1 MHAHV
6 YCTQVAV
13 FILVA
18 LLANAF
24 PHLNTTPPILFISHI
39 CGKERASDMAE
50 ERVPERHRGACMCAR
65 RHTEAGVM
73 RVGASWWCNLFHPSS
88 LCSPLPLAEAQ
99 RASSHCLLHCNLPSF
114 AAKRRNQLTSFS
126 THHLLQNSSEDK
138 LAFSGGVAE
147 RKVKKKKKKRR
158 KCGTRGEQEGDWKRS
173 AGTQLLSRSEDDVNR
188 RRQLP
193 AERCNSPPEAAPV
206 SLNAGIMFK
215 KSPSAA
221 ANLLAQHCESTH
233 NYSVSGF
240 TW

>member
-147 RKVKKKKKKRR
+147 RKVKKKKKRRESVGLEENKREIER
-158 KCGTRGEQEGDWKRS
+158 DRLGHSCWADQRMMS
-173 AGTQLLSRSEDDVNR
+173 IED
-188 RRQLP
+188 
-193 AERCNSPPEAAPV
+193 V
-206 SLNAGIMFK
+206 SCRL
-215 KSPSAA
+215 SAA
-221 ANLLAQHCESTH
+221 TLPVRRLPSH
-233 NYSVSGF
+233 
-240 TW
+240 